1 MGLFSSD
8 PNKKMIK
15 ELKELLV
22 TQKRLE
28 EQCERNLDRCPSDS
42 SNRQEL
48 ERMYADA
55 VTERMDTET
64 ELIRLGCLDF

>member
-8 PNKKMIK
+8 PNKKQIK
-15 ELKELLV
+15 ALKDLLA
-22 TQKRLE
+22 TQKQLE
-28 EQCERNLDRCPSDS
+28 EQCERNLSRCPSDS

-55 VTERMDTET
+55 VEERVNTET
-64 ELIRLGCLDF
+64 ELIKLGCLDL